1 MKNNNKV
8 KIELG
13 LKSPINGDE
22 ESNNL
27 NKGNGNPK
35 SKKCLIIGISIAA
48 LVIIIT
54 AIIFAVLLTK
64 KGNDEEKK
72 DEEQTDKKEI
82 DKEKIG
88 EIICQFNT
96 KNENQET
103 KILGDEFINNSQFDI
118 YIDGEKINFAKTY
131 KIKSIGNHKIEFIF
145 YDNLNMDYMF
155 KDVEDLYKIEIF
167 SENNSKIYSMI
178 STFENCI
185 NLESFNFV

>member
-13 LKSPINGDE
+13 LKSPINSDEGDF

-54 AIIFAVLLTK
+54 AIILAVLLTK

-82 DKEKIG
+82 DKEK
-88 EIICQFNT
+88 
-96 KNENQET
+96 KRR
-103 KILGDEFINNSQFDI
+103 NNL
-118 YIDGEKINFAKTY
+118 
-131 KIKSIGNHKIEFIF
+131 SI
-145 YDNLNMDYMF
+145 
-155 KDVEDLYKIEIF
+155 
-167 SENNSKIYSMI
+167 
-178 STFENCI
+178 
-185 NLESFNFV
+185 